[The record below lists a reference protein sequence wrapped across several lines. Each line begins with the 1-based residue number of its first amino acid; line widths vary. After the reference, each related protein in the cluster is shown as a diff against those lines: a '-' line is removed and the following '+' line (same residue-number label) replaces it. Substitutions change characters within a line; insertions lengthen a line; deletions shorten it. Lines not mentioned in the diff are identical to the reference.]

1 MEKSINQRYVLTE
14 PILPMLS
21 GMLYSGK
28 DLPLRRDVVF
38 FVVESTDEAAKEAYI
53 RKLREVAPLSDNR
66 FLHILDVGM
75 EPNYIFAVLKTFDGK
90 PFIQELK
97 GHRFTPEE
105 VVSKVLDLGKGLM
118 DALEEGISGCSVH
131 AANLWLNDDGQLKI
145 INYWEKGTHA
155 QRGAQGLGCL
165 LYQILTRS
173 ESIPA
178 SFDTIEHRLREA
190 LAAIPRVEQELLIA
204 TLRRVWNDQET
215 LASLMLVLQSLRQ
228 DTAVRQELSE
238 PMGDRQV
245 REKTEPE
252 RAYEEENP
260 AEEEESPPRRS
271 LGQAGRKLLVGT
283 AIACL
288 GGAAAFVWLGKDQEE
303 PSGKGVSPAQTEHRA
318 PVQPSHHTYDK
329 PAGPEV
335 VETNDSDPKQADDKI
350 VIVPNLIG
358 LQNDTAGKQAI
369 AAGLRFGFDIVANER
384 EEGTVFKQEP
394 AAQTKVP
401 KGTRVKY
408 WVSKGK
414 QQ

>member
-105 VVSKVLDLGKGLM
+105 AVSKVLELGKGLM

-145 INYWEKGTHA
+145 INYWEKGTNA

-173 ESIPA
+173 ESIPV
-178 SFDTIEHRLREA
+178 SFDTIEHSLREA
-190 LAAIPRVEQELLIA
+190 LTAIPRVEQDLLIS

-215 LASLMLVLQSLRQ
+215 LASFMLVLQSLRQ
-228 DTAVRQELSE
+228 DTAIRQEVSM
-238 PMGDRQV
+238 PVWDRQV

-252 RAYEEENP
+252 RAYEEEDP
-260 AEEEESPPRRS
+260 VEEEEEAPPRRS
-271 LGQAGRKLLVGT
+271 LGRAGRKLLVGT

-303 PSGKGVSPAQTEHRA
+303 PSDKGISPVQTEHHA
-318 PVQPSHHTYDK
+318 PVQPSHQTYDI

-335 VETNDSDPKQADDKI
+335 ANDPNQKKAEDEI

-369 AAGLRFGFDIVANER
+369 AAGLHFKFDIVANER

-394 AAQTKVP
+394 AAHTQVP
-401 KGTRVKY
+401 KGTEIKY

>member
-21 GMLYSGK
+21 GMLYNGK

-105 VVSKVLDLGKGLM
+105 AVSKVLELGKGLM

-173 ESIPA
+173 ESIPV

-190 LAAIPRVEQELLIA
+190 LVAIPSVEQELLIA

-215 LASLMLVLQSLRQ
+215 LASFMLVLQSLRQ
-228 DTAVRQELSE
+228 DTAVRQEVSKPVRE
-238 PMGDRQV
+238 RQV
-245 REKTEPE
+245 QEKTEPE
-252 RAYEEENP
+252 RAYEEEDP
-260 AEEEESPPRRS
+260 AEEEEAPPRRS
-271 LGQAGRKLLVGT
+271 LGRAGRKLLVGT

-288 GGAAAFVWLGKDQEE
+288 GGAAAFVWLGKDREE
-303 PSGKGVSPAQTEHRA
+303 PSGKGVSPAQTEHYA

-335 VETNDSDPKQADDKI
+335 VSDPNQKKAEDKI

-369 AAGLRFGFDIVANER
+369 AAGLRYGFDIVANER

-394 AAQTKVP
+394 AAHTQVT
-401 KGTRVKY
+401 KGTEIKY

-414 QQ
+414 QP

>member
-105 VVSKVLDLGKGLM
+105 AVSKVLELGKGLM

-173 ESIPA
+173 ESIPVT
-178 SFDTIEHRLREA
+178 FDTMEHRLREA
-190 LAAIPRVEQELLIA
+190 LTAIPRAEQELLIA

-215 LASLMLVLQSLRQ
+215 LASFMLVLQSLRQ
-228 DTAVRQELSE
+228 DTTVRHEVSM
-238 PMGDRQV
+238 PVWDRQV

-252 RAYEEENP
+252 STYEEEDP
-260 AEEEESPPRRS
+260 DEEEEEVPPRRS
-271 LGQAGRKLLVGT
+271 LGRAGRKLLVGT

-303 PSGKGVSPAQTEHRA
+303 PPGKGTSPTQTEHHV
-318 PVQPSHHTYDK
+318 PVQPPHHTYDI

-335 VETNDSDPKQADDKI
+335 ANDPNQKKVEDEI

-369 AAGLRFGFDIVANER
+369 AAGLHFKFDIVANER

-394 AAQTKVP
+394 AAHTQVP
-401 KGTRVKY
+401 KGTEIKY

>member
-21 GMLYSGK
+21 GVLYSGK
-28 DLPLRRDVVF
+28 DLALRRDVVF
-38 FVVESTDEAAKEAYI
+38 FVAESTDEAAKEAYI

-90 PFIQELK
+90 PFIQELTN
-97 GHRFTPEE
+97 HRFTPEE
-105 VVSKVLDLGKGLM
+105 AVSKVLELGKGLM
-118 DALEEGISGCSVH
+118 DALEEGVSGCSVH
-131 AANLWLNDDGQLKI
+131 AANLWLSDDGQLKI

-173 ESIPA
+173 ESVPV
-178 SFDTIEHRLREA
+178 SFDAMEHRLRAA
-190 LAAIPRVEQELLIA
+190 LEAIPRVEQELLVA

-228 DTAVRQELSE
+228 DTAVLQDMSLPARSRQDGEKKE
-238 PMGDRQV
+238 PQI
-245 REKTEPE
+245 TC
-252 RAYEEENP
+252 
-260 AEEEESPPRRS
+260 EEEEEAPPRRS
-271 LGQAGRKLLVGT
+271 LRRAGRKLLVGT

-288 GGAAAFVWLGKDQEE
+288 GGAAAFVWLGKDEGK
-303 PSGKGVSPAQTEHRA
+303 PSGKSASPAQTEHHA
-318 PVQPSHHTYDK
+318 PVQPPHQIYEK
-329 PAGPEV
+329 PAGPTV
-335 VETNDSDPKQADDKI
+335 VEINDPNQKQAEGEN
-350 VIVPNLIG
+350 VTVPNLIG
-358 LQNDTAGKQAI
+358 LQNDTAGKQAM
-369 AAGLRFGFDIVANER
+369 AAGLRFRFFMEVDER

-394 AAQTKVP
+394 EAHTQVP
-401 KGTRVKY
+401 KGTQVTY

>member
-38 FVVESTDEAAKEAYI
+38 FVVESTDEAVKEAYI

-105 VVSKVLDLGKGLM
+105 AVSKVLELGKGLM

-131 AANLWLNDDGQLKI
+131 AANLWLSDDGQLKI

-173 ESIPA
+173 ESIPV
-178 SFDTIEHRLREA
+178 SFDSMEPRLREA
-190 LAAIPRVEQELLIA
+190 LSSTSRVEQDLLIA

-215 LASLMLVLQSLRQ
+215 LASFMLVLQSLRH
-228 DTAVRQELSE
+228 DTAVRQD
-238 PMGDRQV
+238 PVWDRQV
-245 REKTEPE
+245 WDKKEPE
-252 RAYEEENP
+252 RVDKEEDP
-260 AEEEESPPRRS
+260 AEKEEEEQEAPPRRS
-271 LGQAGRKLLVGT
+271 LGRAGRKLLVGT

-288 GGAAAFVWLGKDQEE
+288 GGAAAFVWLGKDHEE
-303 PSGKGVSPAQTEHRA
+303 PSGKSASPAQTEHRA
-318 PVQPSHHTYDK
+318 PVQPTHQTYDK
-329 PAGPEV
+329 PAGPEI
-335 VETNDSDPKQADDKI
+335 VEASDPNQAEAEI

-369 AAGLRFGFDIVANER
+369 AAGLRFEFAIVVNER

-394 AAQTKVP
+394 AAHTQVP
-401 KGTRVKY
+401 KGTEIKY